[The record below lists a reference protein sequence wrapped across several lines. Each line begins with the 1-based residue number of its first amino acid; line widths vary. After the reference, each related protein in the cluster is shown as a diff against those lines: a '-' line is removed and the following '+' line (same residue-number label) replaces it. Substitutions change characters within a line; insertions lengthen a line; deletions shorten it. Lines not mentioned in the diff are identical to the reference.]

1 MSDARFLNVRIL
13 AAVALMASLSVHA
26 ADKTAL
32 VGGRLIDGLLGAPI
46 ANSVILI
53 DGDTIEA
60 VGSVDTLPVP
70 DGYELVSTEG
80 MSVLPG
86 LWDMHVH
93 LMINGHSD
101 YDHWD
106 VTYLDRFAQRPI
118 GRQR

>member
-1 MSDARFLNVRIL
+1 MNGIRIVTLVMIVIASSL
-13 AAVALMASLSVHA
+13 ANGIVYA

-60 VGSVDTLPVP
+60 VGSIDTLPVP
-70 DGYELVSTEG
+70 DGYKVVSTDG

-93 LMINGHSD
+93 LMING
-101 YDHWD
+101 
-106 VTYLDRFAQRPI
+106 LQ
-118 GRQR
+118 